1 MPPSEETGC
10 QLRYCRARCDL
21 RRPERF
27 ALPQRCALAKNWV
40 SRRFGEETGSQIL
53 ISLPIP
59 FGAYLLAE
67 HLHCSGILAAVAAG
81 ITMSYVEQ
89 SGQALAITRVRRSAV
104 WDTVQFTANGMIF
117 VLLGEQLPQ
126 IVTGAAQA
134 VRETGHHEPV
144 WLLIYVIAINC
155 ALAALRFLWVWT
167 SLRFTLLRATLAE
180 QKPTVPSWR
189 LIAVTSLA
197 GVRGAITL
205 AGVMTLP
212 LTLNDGSAF
221 PARDL
226 AIFLAAGV
234 IIVSLIAAS
243 LRLPHLLRGL
253 KLPPEP
259 SHQEDEDR
267 ARVAAA
273 EAAIQ
278 AIEQAQHD
286 MGEGRGDTDLY
297 ADAGARIMELYRQR
311 IDGRSKTGEE
321 GALARRIDE
330 IERKLRLAGLRAERA
345 ELYRIAR
352 SRKLS
357 DEIARKL
364 VREVDLLEAR
374 LGTR

>member
-167 SLRFTLLRATLAE
+167 SLRFTLLRAGHRRHSLVARVTPSKRGRGVLGDRCTIRT
-180 QKPTVPSWR
+180 KPMHSHGILS
-189 LIAVTSLA
+189 LIEIRRRVTSLA
-197 GVRGAITL
+197 SAGSSCAL
-205 AGVMTLP
+205 ASHHEAQRKPAFLPRRSVILRHPMTP
-212 LTLNDGSAF
+212 SRTNGISCTRAVCAGSKRANAACALIATMWQTISSAPF
-221 PARDL
+221 DQDL
-226 AIFLAAGV
+226 A
-234 IIVSLIAAS
+234 
-243 LRLPHLLRGL
+243 
-253 KLPPEP
+253 
-259 SHQEDEDR
+259 
-267 ARVAAA
+267 
-273 EAAIQ
+273 
-278 AIEQAQHD
+278 
-286 MGEGRGDTDLY
+286 
-297 ADAGARIMELYRQR
+297 
-311 IDGRSKTGEE
+311 
-321 GALARRIDE
+321 
-330 IERKLRLAGLRAERA
+330 
-345 ELYRIAR
+345 
-352 SRKLS
+352 
-357 DEIARKL
+357 
-364 VREVDLLEAR
+364 
-374 LGTR
+374 